1 VSVSGSRLKGPPIG
15 VTYGNSALQS
25 KFILWAYCI
34 LEAESAS
41 PQQRDHK
48 FGIWIS
54 VFRRLCWFSLPLI
67 CRLHSG
73 STSEN
78 VVAYAGGAQCLQSA
92 MGPKTCWP
100 PYSPRRL
107 HFYAASSLRG
117 EHETGLQNSN
127 AFIKTTHICS
137 SMDIDFLI
145 FIPAPFPTIYAT

>member
-1 VSVSGSRLKGPPIG
+1 LGLHMVILLSKVSLYCGHTAFWRLNPHRRK
-15 VTYGNSALQS
+15 
-25 KFILWAYCI
+25 
-34 LEAESAS
+34 
-41 PQQRDHK
+41 QRDHK